1 MEPDGT
7 LEPASLVDL
16 SLRRLHAEI
25 LSGVLPPGERLIEEQ
40 LTQRF
45 GISRAPLREALRQL
59 AQQGLIE
66 HLPRRGVRVAELS
79 AADADELLALR
90 ELLERH
96 AVEVALSQPVPGD
109 LTALTDAW
117 QAMAAAASE
126 GDGFSANEAHQRFHV
141 EVVAL
146 AGQRHLLQAFEP
158 VILKLQLLMAANLR
172 LAAENQDIRDG
183 IERHKRL
190 LDAIAAGDP
199 AAALDALASHST
211 RASYI
216 S

>member
-1 MEPDGT
+1 MDRDWRSVSRRQSSRQAPERSPQTGTNYPRRAMEPDGT

-79 AADADELLALR
+79 ATDADELF
-90 ELLERH
+90 
-96 AVEVALSQPVPGD
+96 G
-109 LTALTDAW
+109 
-117 QAMAAAASE
+117 
-126 GDGFSANEAHQRFHV
+126 
-141 EVVAL
+141 
-146 AGQRHLLQAFEP
+146 
-158 VILKLQLLMAANLR
+158 
-172 LAAENQDIRDG
+172 
-183 IERHKRL
+183 
-190 LDAIAAGDP
+190 
-199 AAALDALASHST
+199 
-211 RASYI
+211 
-216 S
+216 